1 MWAYQG
7 LADLR
12 FSEKLVFFTSVLRFA
27 LLPYYKQTER
37 LAVLK
42 YIGNNDP
49 SIFMNT
55 TQALLFCD
63 ISFESVKNY
72 IIFKNASD
80 YLNKTRGFDEPL
92 MNGHQ

>member
-1 MWAYQG
+1 
-7 LADLR
+7 
-12 FSEKLVFFTSVLRFA
+12 
-27 LLPYYKQTER
+27 
-37 LAVLK
+37 
-42 YIGNNDP
+42 
-49 SIFMNT
+49 MNT